1 LISKAHARGRKVTL
15 FSLILILLTTACQRP
30 GPTATLSA
38 ESTQAVSQPEVSD
51 PAATEEP
58 TELALE
64 NVETALPE
72 DAPTAVQPTP
82 APTLEDWR
90 DAPITPEISDRIVE
104 IYQEGQRQGRD
115 PASFSVIGDCQSI
128 PFVFLGPFGRG
139 ELEPDASENYLWS
152 ALTYFRSS
160 FRRWSVTSR
169 GGFTAA
175 SILNALQAD
184 SEECKPGETPLTCEF
199 RLNNPAFVFITL
211 ETWLDPDTV
220 DRYEVYLRQILDTV
234 IEKGAV
240 PILLTKADSSELR
253 GERHVINPV
262 IVNLAYEYQVPVI
275 NFYQAAQYLDNHGI
289 DPDREGFHLSPDG
302 YKLKNVLAL
311 RALYTVWTKVVGD
324 EAADVLAD
332 TQPTATIIEEAAN
345 VLNPEITSPDCAE
358 GCVFF
363 GTMQSLDGSLTAQG
377 VYAYQLSNASLT
389 QVLPEGY
396 DLQDVSEDSVRL
408 LVNAGSTLME
418 VNLETNEIALVS
430 ETFNDQGRLG
440 TYWNDA
446 EDGIVT
452 LDTQSPIETES
463 GTAFNLIP
471 SHHAD
476 SIYFE
481 SGTCLSKDYC
491 QSDGIFVMGSD
502 GAIAPLSGYSQ
513 PVFSSDGKWVAY
525 VNPDAAKPVNFY
537 HISYMFV
544 ENAETGISS
553 RRSLYF
559 QEEPGFEVYPEVESY
574 AFSPDSG
581 RLFILYD
588 VYSEYYERSLRLQI
602 YMWDAAAGAIY
613 DFGKLDGV
621 SGSLN
626 PRFAWSPDGNR
637 ILLFLTNLLDD
648 GTYQIN
654 IYQNDLET
662 GEKLTLIQNDLFSEM
677 DYFYLTNVYWR

>member
-1 LISKAHARGRKVTL
+1 MIFKTNPRVGKFPL
-15 FSLILILLTTACQRP
+15 FILILILLTSACQISN
-30 GPTATLSA
+30 PTAALNPEQTESISLPEPSEVEITEALTGSLTESA
-38 ESTQAVSQPEVSD
+38 ET
-51 PAATEEP
+51 ATE
-58 TELALE
+58 
-64 NVETALPE
+64 
-72 DAPTAVQPTP
+72 APTAAQPTP

-90 DAPITPEISDRIVE
+90 DAPITPEISERIVE

-128 PFVFLGPFGRG
+128 PFVFLGPYGRG
-139 ELEPDASENYLWS
+139 ELEPDANENYLWS
-152 ALTYFRSS
+152 ALNYFRTS

-220 DRYEVYLRQILDTV
+220 DRYEVYLREILETV

-262 IVNLAYEYQVPVI
+262 IVNLAYQYQVPVI

-289 DPDREGFHLSPDG
+289 DPEREGFHLSPEG

-311 RALYTVWTKVVGD
+311 RALYAVWTTVVAD
-324 EAADVLAD
+324 EAGDLPADV
-332 TQPTATIIEEAAN
+332 QPTEAATEEAVN
-345 VLNPEITSPDCAE
+345 DLNPEITTPDCTE

-377 VYAYQLSNASLT
+377 VYAYQLCTASLT
-389 QVLPEGY
+389 QVLPQGY
-396 DLQDVSEDSVRL
+396 DLQDVSEDGTRL

-418 VNLETNEIALVS
+418 VNLETGAVSPVS
-430 ETFNDQGRLG
+430 ETFNDSGRLG
-440 TYWNDA
+440 AYWNNS
-446 EDGIVT
+446 EENIVY
-452 LDTQSPIETES
+452 LDTQSPIETEN
-463 GTAFNLIP
+463 GAAINLIP
-471 SHHAD
+471 SPGAD
-476 SIYFE
+476 SVTFE

-491 QSDGIFVMGSD
+491 QSEGIFVKGTD
-502 GAIAPLSGYSQ
+502 GNIAPMSGYGQ
-513 PVFSSDGKWVAY
+513 PVFSSDGKWLAY

-544 ENAETGISS
+544 EDAEIGVSS

-559 QEEPGFEVYPEVESY
+559 QAEPGFEVYPELESY
-574 AFSPDSG
+574 AFSPDAS

-588 VYSEYYERSLRLQI
+588 VYSEYYERSLRLQT
-602 YMWDAAAGAIY
+602 YMWDSPSGAIY
-613 DFGKLDGV
+613 DFGKLEGV

-626 PRFAWSPDGNR
+626 PRFAWSPDGNQ
-637 ILLFLTNLLDD
+637 ILLFLTTLLED

-654 IYQNDLET
+654 IYLTDLLT
-662 GEKLTLIQNDLFSEM
+662 GEKLSLIQNNLFSET

>member
-1 LISKAHARGRKVTL
+1 MIFTTKPRDHKLAL
-15 FSLILILLTTACQRP
+15 FTLILILLTSACQTSN
-30 GPTATLSA
+30 PTAA
-38 ESTQAVSQPEVSD
+38 PNPEQTQSVSQPETSE
-51 PAATEEP
+51 AAITEEP
-58 TELALE
+58 TDFSTGPI
-64 NVETALPE
+64 ETATE
-72 DAPTAVQPTP
+72 APTAAQPTP

-90 DAPITPEISDRIVE
+90 EAPITPEISERIVE

-128 PFVFLGPFGRG
+128 PFVFLGPYGRG
-139 ELEPDASENYLWS
+139 ELEPDANENYLWS
-152 ALTYFRSS
+152 ALNYFRTS
-160 FRRWSVTSR
+160 FRRWSLTSR

-220 DRYEVYLRQILDTV
+220 DRYEVYLREILETV

-289 DPDREGFHLSPDG
+289 DPEREGFHLSPEG

-311 RALYTVWTKVVGD
+311 RALYTVWTTVVADEVGD
-324 EAADVLAD
+324 LPADI
-332 TQPTATIIEEAAN
+332 QPTAAATEEAEN
-345 VLNPEITSPDCAE
+345 ILNPEITTPDCTE

-377 VYAYQLSNASLT
+377 VYAYQLSSASLI
-389 QVLPEGY
+389 QVLPQGY
-396 DLQDVSEDSVRL
+396 DLQDVSDDGARL

-418 VNLETNEIALVS
+418 VNLESSAVTPVS
-430 ETFNDQGRLG
+430 DTFNDSGRLG
-440 TYWNDA
+440 AYWNNKEEDIVYLDA
-446 EDGIVT
+446 
-452 LDTQSPIETES
+452 QSPIETEN
-463 GTAFNLIP
+463 GAAFNLIP
-471 SHHAD
+471 SPGAD
-476 SIYFE
+476 SITFE

-491 QSDGIFVMGSD
+491 QSDGIFVMNTD
-502 GAIAPLSGYSQ
+502 GTVAPLDGYGQ
-513 PVFSSDGKWVAY
+513 PVFSSDGKWLAY

-544 ENAETGISS
+544 EDAEIGISS

-559 QEEPGFEVYPEVESY
+559 QAEPGFEVYPELESY
-574 AFSPDSG
+574 AFSPDAS

-588 VYSEYYERSLRLQI
+588 VYSEYYERSLRLQT
-602 YMWDAAAGAIY
+602 YMWDSPSGAIY
-613 DFGKLDGV
+613 DFGKLEGV

-626 PRFAWSPDGNR
+626 PRFAWSPDGNQ
-637 ILLFLTNLLDD
+637 ILLFLTNLLED

-654 IYQNDLET
+654 IYLTDLLT
-662 GEKLTLIQNDLFSEM
+662 GEKLSLIQNNLFSET

>member
-1 LISKAHARGRKVTL
+1 MIPTAKARGHRFAL
-15 FSLILILLTTACQRP
+15 FTLILILLTSACQSVSP
-30 GPTATLSA
+30 AAPNF
-38 ESTQAVSQPEVSD
+38 ESTQTISQSEANTAAV
-51 PAATEEP
+51 TEEP
-58 TELALE
+58 AEL
-64 NVETALPE
+64 NTETADTATKE
-72 DAPTAVQPTP
+72 PTEAQPTPTP

-90 DAPITPEISDRIVE
+90 EAPITPEISDRVVE

-128 PFVFLGPFGRG
+128 PFVFMGPFGRG
-139 ELEPDASENYLWS
+139 ELEPDASENYLWD
-152 ALTYFRSS
+152 ALNYFRQS
-160 FRRWSVTSR
+160 FRRWSITSR

-175 SILNALQAD
+175 SILSAPQAD

-211 ETWLDPDTV
+211 ETWLNPDTV
-220 DRYEVYLRQILDTV
+220 DRYEIYLRQILDTV

-289 DPDREGFHLSPDG
+289 DPDREGFHLSSEG

-311 RALYTVWTKVVGD
+311 RALYAVWTKVAAE
-324 EAADVLAD
+324 EAGEVQADI
-332 TQPTATIIEEAAN
+332 QPTASATERADNAFK
-345 VLNPEITSPDCAE
+345 PEISSPDCSE

-377 VYAYQLSNASLT
+377 VFAYQLTNASLT
-389 QVLPEGY
+389 QVLPQGY
-396 DLQDVSEDSVRL
+396 DLQDVSNDSLRL
-408 LVNAGSTLME
+408 LVNAGSNLME
-418 VNLETNEIALVS
+418 VNLETGEITPIS
-430 ETFNDQGRLG
+430 ESFNDQGRLG
-440 TYWNDA
+440 SYWSDE
-446 EDGIVT
+446 EDNLIY
-452 LDTQSPIETES
+452 LDTQSPIETEN
-463 GTAFNLIP
+463 GTAFSLILSP
-471 SHHAD
+471 GSD

-481 SGTCLSKDYC
+481 GGSCISKDYC
-491 QSDGIFVMGSD
+491 QSDGIFVLEPD
-502 GAIAPLSGYSQ
+502 GIVAPMSGYGQ
-513 PVFSSDGKWVAY
+513 PTFSSDGKWLAY
-525 VNPDAAKPVNFY
+525 VNPDAAKPINFY

-544 ENAETGISS
+544 ENAEIGISS

-559 QEEPGFEVYPEVESY
+559 QEEPGFEIYPEVESY
-574 AFSPDSG
+574 AFSPDSN

-588 VYSEYYERSLRLQI
+588 VYSEYYERSHHLQT
-602 YMWDAAAGAIY
+602 YMWDSVSGAIY
-613 DFGKLDGV
+613 DFGKLDGS

-626 PRFAWSPDGNR
+626 PRFAWSPDGNQ
-637 ILLFLTNLLDD
+637 ILLFLTDLLDD

-654 IYQNDLET
+654 IYRTDLET
-662 GEKLTLIQNDLFSEM
+662 GEKLELIQNGLFSET

>member
-1 LISKAHARGRKVTL
+1 MISRTNTRERKFAL
-15 FSLILILLTTACQRP
+15 FTLILILLTSACQISN
-30 GPTATLSA
+30 PTAALNPDQT
-38 ESTQAVSQPEVSD
+38 ESLSQPETSE
-51 PAATEEP
+51 AAITEESTGFL
-58 TELALE
+58 TES
-64 NVETALPE
+64 VETATE
-72 DAPTAVQPTP
+72 APTAAQPTP

-90 DAPITPEISDRIVE
+90 EAPITPEISERILE

-128 PFVFLGPFGRG
+128 PFVFLGPYGRG
-139 ELEPDASENYLWS
+139 ELEPDANENYLWS
-152 ALTYFRSS
+152 ALNYFRTS

-220 DRYEVYLRQILDTV
+220 DRYEVYLREILETV

-289 DPDREGFHLSPDG
+289 DPEREGFHLSPEG

-311 RALYTVWTKVVGD
+311 RALYTVWTTVVANEAGD
-324 EAADVLAD
+324 LPADI
-332 TQPTATIIEEAAN
+332 QPTEVTTEEAVN
-345 VLNPEITSPDCAE
+345 GLNPEITTPDCTE

-377 VYAYQLSNASLT
+377 VYAYQLSSASLI
-389 QVLPEGY
+389 QVLPQGY
-396 DLQDVSEDSVRL
+396 DLQDVSEDGTRL

-418 VNLETNEIALVS
+418 ITLESGAVTPVS
-430 ETFNDQGRLG
+430 DTFNDSGRLG
-440 TYWNDA
+440 AYWNDA
-446 EDGIVT
+446 EENIVY
-452 LDTQSPIETES
+452 LDTQSPIETEN
-463 GTAFNLIP
+463 GAAYNLIP
-471 SHHAD
+471 SPGAD
-476 SIYFE
+476 SVTFE

-491 QSDGIFVMGSD
+491 QSEGIFVKGTD
-502 GAIAPLSGYSQ
+502 GNVAPLDGYGQ
-513 PVFSSDGKWVAY
+513 PVFSTDGKWLAY
-525 VNPDAAKPVNFY
+525 VNPEAAKPVNFY

-544 ENAETGISS
+544 EDAEIGISS

-559 QEEPGFEVYPEVESY
+559 QAEPGFEVYPELESY
-574 AFSPDSG
+574 AFSPDAS

-588 VYSEYYERSLRLQI
+588 VYSEYYERSLRLQT
-602 YMWDAAAGAIY
+602 YMWDSPSGAIY
-613 DFGKLDGV
+613 DFGKLEGV

-626 PRFAWSPDGNR
+626 PRFAWSPDGNQ
-637 ILLFLTNLLDD
+637 ILLFLTNLLED

-654 IYQNDLET
+654 IYLTDLQT
-662 GEKLTLIQNDLFSEM
+662 GEKLSLIQNNLFSET